1 LEGTEIVLGIIPYSH
16 FGDEPAFGCK
26 GKGIGE
32 DLEEG
37 MDSPEGALFVV
48 RGKFYFSGI
57 YLNCVFLFSF
67 DFPRVYIKGYEGFPF
82 IRDGIGSEEIFEL
95 VGEEV
100 SGTPEAS
107 WSGNF
112 KGKLEDMFLVEDG
125 DLARRREDRGILR
138 TGEGTHKGKKHS
150 ENSHSE

>member
-1 LEGTEIVLGIIPYSH
+1 
-16 FGDEPAFGCK
+16 
-26 GKGIGE
+26 
-32 DLEEG
+32 
-37 MDSPEGALFVV
+37 MNSPEGALFVV

-67 DFPRVYIKGYEGFPF
+67 EVARVYIKGDEGFPF
-82 IRDGIGSEEIFEL
+82 IGDGIGSEEIFEL

-125 DLARRREDRGILR
+125 DLARRRKDEEILR
-138 TGEGTHKGKKHS
+138 RDKGTHKGKGKNHS
-150 ENSHSE
+150 ESSHSE